1 MNIIGRN
8 KTLATE
14 RMGETKVNRYG
25 TPMKIIKYNS
35 SSDVIV
41 EFQDEHKFKTKTTY
55 SNFNRETIINPYDKS
70 VCDIGYI
77 GEGKYSYQSNGEVNT
92 VYDIWKNMLRR
103 CYSDKLR
110 WKYPAYEDCEMCD
123 EWLNLQNF
131 CEWYFENY
139 YDVGDGGR
147 MHIDKDILFKG
158 NRIYSPEK
166 CIFVPQRINM
176 VFTKKNRN
184 TDADLPTGIH
194 RAVNGYSAMYNTKS
208 LGVHKSLDKAI
219 EIYNIEKRIH
229 IKQVV
234 EEYGDRLPFR
244 ISSILLNW

>member
-1 MNIIGRN
+1 
-8 KTLATE
+8 
-14 RMGETKVNRYG
+14 MGETKVNRYG

-110 WKYPAYEDCEMCD
+110 WKFPAYEGCEMCD

-158 NRIYSPEK
+158 NNLYAPDK
-166 CIFVPQRINM
+166 CLIVPQRINM
-176 VFTKKNRN
+176 LFIEKKNKWN
-184 TDADLPTGIH
+184 LPSGISLSKTGKYITK
-194 RAVNGYSAMYNTKS
+194 YNTKH
-208 LGVHKSLDKAI
+208 LGTLNTLEEAI
-219 EIYNIEKRIH
+219 LAHDTEKRNS
-229 IKQVV
+229 IKDVV
-234 EEYGDRLPFR
+234 AEYGNKLPDEV
-244 ISSILLNW
+244 ISALLAW